1 MFLCSSVPVCGEKNQ
16 SFNYKSYDDVDE
28 GNPSDQFLPPPF
40 RPARPPGLQF
50 EQPLLRGRMQTAV
63 EFFKLFFT
71 EELVNNIVRHTN
83 SYAVEHITEATHRSY
98 AQADGSW
105 KDTTPEEIYQMTA
118 LLIYFGLVKIG
129 ITVNRY
135 WSTKTLYHG
144 LWARSIMPRIR

>member
-1 MFLCSSVPVCGEKNQ
+1 M
-16 SFNYKSYDDVDE
+16 DE

-50 EQPLLRGRMQTAV
+50 EQPLLRGAV
-63 EFFKLFFT
+63 EFFKLSFT

-105 KDTTPEEIYQMTA
+105 KDTTPEEIYRLIA

-144 LWARSIMPRIR
+144 LWARSIMPRVR